1 MSKKKSLG
9 EMNALEFYAE
19 LSTLKDN
26 PAEFLKYCKI
36 YSDRGLI
43 QFRPYAWQK
52 RKITQFVQTLHTK
65 KPNHLIVAP
74 RQVGKT
80 ALIAAYALW
89 YALFRPDKRIVLF
102 SYKLAAAEEIL
113 RRIREMHAMLP
124 KCLQRDTK
132 VCNKDMIQFDNN
144 TRIGI
149 SNYNANCVRGMSI
162 DLAILDEA
170 AFAKDSTFSDF
181 IKSVFPIQCGRKDA
195 QMIIVSTPSK
205 IKSEFYMLYSHLL
218 SNDSSFNVEHLKW
231 NCISSR
237 DAKWKKQMQHYHDTA
252 TFRSEFLAEFV

>member
-9 EMNALEFYAE
+9 ELTNNAFLAV
-19 LSTLKDN
+19 LLTLKDD
-26 PAEFLKYCKI
+26 PVEFLKYCQI
-36 YSDRGLI
+36 CSSRGLI
-43 QFRPYAWQK
+43 HFKPYAWQK
-52 RKITQFVQTLHTK
+52 RKIIQFAQTLHTK

-80 ALIAAYALW
+80 ALIVAYALW
-89 YALFRPDKRIVLF
+89 YALFKPDKRIVLF
-102 SYKLAAAEEIL
+102 SYKLAAAAEIL

-124 KCLQRDTK
+124 KCLQRDMK

-144 TRIGI
+144 TRIAI
-149 SNYNANCVRGMSI
+149 SNYNANRVRGMSI

-181 IKSVFPIQCGRKDA
+181 VKSVFPTQCGRKDA
-195 QMIIVSTPSK
+195 QMIIVSTANK
-205 IKSEFYMLYSHLL
+205 IKSEFYTLYSHMLN
-218 SNDSSFNVEHLKW
+218 NDSSFNVEHLKW

-237 DAKWKKQMQHYHDTA
+237 DAKWKRQMQHYYDAA

>member
-1 MSKKKSLG
+1 MSKKKSLN
-9 EMNALEFYAE
+9 EMKAAAFCAE
-19 LSTLKDN
+19 LLTLKDN
-26 PAEFLKYCKI
+26 PVEFLKYCQI
-36 YSDRGLI
+36 SSSRVLI
-43 QFRPYAWQK
+43 RFKPYAWQK
-52 RKITQFVQTLHTK
+52 RKITQFAQTLHTK

-89 YALFRPDKRIVLF
+89 YALFKSDKRIVIF
-102 SYKLAAAEEIL
+102 SYKLAAAAEIL

-124 KCLQRDTK
+124 KCLQRDMK

-144 TRIGI
+144 TRIAI

-181 IKSVFPIQCGRKDA
+181 VKSVFPTQCSRKDA
-195 QMIIVSTPSK
+195 QMIIVSTPYK
-205 IKSEFYMLYSHLL
+205 IKSEFYMLYSHMQN
-218 SNDSSFNVEHLKW
+218 NDSSFNVEHLKW

-237 DAKWKKQMQHYHDTA
+237 DAEWKKQMQHYYDTA

>member
-1 MSKKKSLG
+1 
-9 EMNALEFYAE
+9 
-19 LSTLKDN
+19 
-26 PAEFLKYCKI
+26 
-36 YSDRGLI
+36 
-43 QFRPYAWQK
+43 
-52 RKITQFVQTLHTK
+52 
-65 KPNHLIVAP
+65 
-74 RQVGKT
+74 
-80 ALIAAYALW
+80 
-89 YALFRPDKRIVLF
+89 
-102 SYKLAAAEEIL
+102 
-113 RRIREMHAMLP
+113 MHAILP
-124 KCLQRDTK
+124 KCLQRDMK

-181 IKSVFPIQCGRKDA
+181 IKSVFPTQCGRKDA

-237 DAKWKKQMQHYHDTA
+237 DAKWKRQMQHYYDAA
-252 TFRSEFLAEFV
+252 TFRSEFLAEFI